1 MNKTIDYATI
11 NYDELARIITKAG
24 IILLQ
29 NGAETH
35 RVEDTM
41 MRLAKAYGATS
52 CDAYATPTLLIVS
65 FKVDRKYNDRLLH
78 NIKRVH
84 MQATNLDKIEKVNAL
99 SRMVVH
105 SPIDIDELEQRLD
118 TIDQAKGYGL
128 TIRLLAA
135 FICCFA
141 FGLFYKGTLLDASVA
156 ALIGVVV
163 ETTVSLVS
171 TISFSSFFTNMFAS
185 FLATI
190 LAHGASMV
198 VPVDSDI
205 VIISAIMLLV
215 PGLAMTNA
223 IRDSVSGDPVSGM
236 TRLWEALIVAIA
248 IAAGSGIALVLIQK
262 VIV

>member
-1 MNKTIDYATI
+1 MNPSLI

-65 FKVDRKYNDRLLH
+65 FKVDSTINNRLLH

-84 MQATNLDKIEKVNAL
+84 MQTTNLDKIEKVNAL
-99 SRMVVH
+99 SRDIVH
-105 SPIDIDELEQRLD
+105 QPLSLEEFEKRLD
-118 TIDQAKGYGL
+118 EIDQTKGYGL
-128 TIRLLAA
+128 TIRMIAA
-135 FICCFA
+135 LICCFA
-141 FGLFYKGTLLDASVA
+141 FGLFYQGTIGDAIASAIVGLL
-156 ALIGVVV
+156 V
-163 ETTVSLVS
+163 ETSVYMVS
-171 TISFSSFFTNMFAS
+171 TISFSSFFTNMLAS
-185 FLATI
+185 SLAT
-190 LAHGASMV
+190 LSAHGLANLFHV
-198 VPVDSDI
+198 NPDI
-205 VIISAIMLLV
+205 VIISSIMLLV

-236 TRLWEALIVAIA
+236 TRLWEALMVAIA
-248 IAAGSGIALVLIQK
+248 IAAGSGLTMLVLSG
-262 VIV
+262 VGL